1 MESLRGLS
9 SSPASAYDELVTGQ
23 KSIRYHWQGIL
34 SVIRSLPGGLGER
47 VESAR
52 RQLEESGATVNL
64 LDDRGAPRWTF
75 DPLPFVVSPD
85 EWSEIE
91 TGLIQRARLLD
102 AVLADL
108 YGPQTLLKERLL
120 PPMLVHANRH
130 FLRPCQVMDGQAP
143 TRHLAHYAVDLVR
156 LGSGRWHVLADHT
169 EVPSGIGYAL
179 EMRRVLARSLP
190 EAFRSI
196 PVRHLRPFVD
206 RWHDSLLAMAP
217 GGVRNPNMAVLTP
230 GSLSA
235 TYFEH
240 VYLSRVL
247 GVPLVEGGDLVARD
261 GEVSIKTLAGLRP
274 VHMLLRRLD
283 SAFVDPLELRADS
296 ALGITGMVEATRSG
310 RITLANALGSGVVET
325 PAMMPFLERLSEHL
339 LGQPLSLPSLDV
351 WWLGEPAALSF
362 ALANLDLM
370 IVRRCLGHDREPIVV
385 GMLEPAERKVFEA
398 EIRAPPGQFVAQYP
412 VTPSL
417 SPKWD
422 GESLA
427 PSAMVLRVFVSADG
441 DGYRVLPGGL
451 AREPAGDTCLRSLG
465 RLNGTLKDVWVLA
478 EDAADVQVPSTRRF
492 HQLAVERG
500 GADLQSRVA
509 DNLYWL
515 GRYIERLDN
524 DARLLRTTATKVAQ
538 GAVSPRDAV
547 ELRLLGRLLSQAD
560 LMDRAAALS
569 APENAAFQQGL
580 GAIAT
585 DDSGL
590 IIVLDAI
597 QRLTSS
603 MRDRFSVDMITAAGP
618 VMAEVRQRLRAARGN
633 LDPLLAALDEI
644 VRFVAILSGLAQE
657 NMTRGTGWRFLDLGR
672 RLERAKFV
680 VTGALAPFAQSPI
693 DWDAAMWVALELC
706 DSTITYRTRYLGQ
719 LQPAPVLDLVVL
731 DDSNPRSLVF
741 QLRAIDGHLDYLA
754 RSRACTCRRFH
765 RRSTTTSTPPSASS
779 PATSRR
785 GATKG
790 WRWPCCA
797 TSQPRPTAS
806 STSSPRRSRGPISRT
821 CRRRRPSARRRL
833 ERRPAM
839 KYLLSHRTSYSYARS
854 VDSAQHIAHLRA
866 RDFPGQTVTWISI
879 ETNPVPALAVQH
891 LDHFG
896 NNIDI
901 YRIDKPH
908 KRFEIEVRAASTL
921 ALPIRRRPSTRRR
934 GSRSAMP

>member
-1 MESLRGLS
+1 
-9 SSPASAYDELVTGQ
+9 
-23 KSIRYHWQGIL
+23 
-34 SVIRSLPGGLGER
+34 
-47 VESAR
+47 
-52 RQLEESGATVNL
+52 
-64 LDDRGAPRWTF
+64 
-75 DPLPFVVSPD
+75 
-85 EWSEIE
+85 
-91 TGLIQRARLLD
+91 
-102 AVLADL
+102 
-108 YGPQTLLKERLL
+108 
-120 PPMLVHANRH
+120 
-130 FLRPCQVMDGQAP
+130 
-143 TRHLAHYAVDLVR
+143 
-156 LGSGRWHVLADHT
+156 
-169 EVPSGIGYAL
+169 
-179 EMRRVLARSLP
+179 
-190 EAFRSI
+190 
-196 PVRHLRPFVD
+196 
-206 RWHDSLLAMAP
+206 
-217 GGVRNPNMAVLTP
+217 
-230 GSLSA
+230 
-235 TYFEH
+235 
-240 VYLSRVL
+240 
-247 GVPLVEGGDLVARD
+247 VARD

-283 SAFVDPLELRADS
+283 STFVDPLELRADS

-310 RITLANALGSGVVET
+310 RITLANALGSGLVET

-370 IVRRCLGHDREPIVV
+370 IVRRCLGQDREPIVV
-385 GMLEPAERKVFEA
+385 GMLDPAERKVFEA
-398 EIRAPPGQFVAQYP
+398 EIRARPGQFVAQYP

-422 GESLA
+422 GETLA

-451 AREPAGDTCLRSLG
+451 AREPEGDTCLRSLG

-478 EDAADVQVPSTRRF
+478 EDAADVQIPSTRRF
-492 HQLAVERG
+492 HQLEVERG

-547 ELRLLGRLLSQAD
+547 ELRLLGRLLSEAD

-672 RLERAKFV
+672 RVERAKFV
-680 VTGALAPFAQSPI
+680 VTAALAPFAQSPI

-731 DDSNPRSLVF
+731 DDSNPRSLIF
-741 QLRAIDGHLDYLA
+741 QLRAIDGHLDYLS
-754 RSRACTCRRFH
+754 RSSGVHVPPLPPSLDEDLDAAVRQFAGDEQAWRHEGLALAMLRDIAAETDSRIDGLSEAITRAYFSH
-765 RRSTTTSTPPSASS
+765 VQAAQAVGSSTT
-779 PATSRR
+779 
-785 GATKG
+785 
-790 WRWPCCA
+790 
-797 TSQPRPTAS
+797 
-806 STSSPRRSRGPISRT
+806 
-821 CRRRRPSARRRL
+821 
-833 ERRPAM
+833 
-839 KYLLSHRTSYSYARS
+839 
-854 VDSAQHIAHLRA
+854 
-866 RDFPGQTVTWISI
+866 
-879 ETNPVPALAVQH
+879 
-891 LDHFG
+891 
-896 NNIDI
+896 
-901 YRIDKPH
+901 
-908 KRFEIEVRAASTL
+908 
-921 ALPIRRRPSTRRR
+921 
-934 GSRSAMP
+934 

>member
-1 MESLRGLS
+1 MESLRSLS

-34 SVIRSLPGGLGER
+34 SIIRALPGGGLSER

-52 RQLEESGATVNL
+52 RQLAESGATVNL
-64 LDDRGAPRWTF
+64 LDDRGTPGWSF
-75 DPLPFVVSPD
+75 DPLPFVIAPD
-85 EWSEIE
+85 EWAAIE
-91 TGLIQRARLLD
+91 GGLIQRATLLD
-102 AVLADL
+102 GMLADL
-108 YGPQTLLKERLL
+108 YGPQKLLAEKLV

-130 FLRPCQVMDGQAP
+130 FLRACRVTDGVSPARP
-143 TRHLAHYAVDLVR
+143 LAQYAVDLVR
-156 LGSGRWHVLADHT
+156 QGDGRWYVLADHT
-169 EVPSGIGYAL
+169 EVPAGIGYAL
-179 EMRRVLARSLP
+179 EIRRVLARSLP

-240 VYLSRVL
+240 VYLSRML

-274 VHMLLRRLD
+274 VHVLLRRLD

-310 RITLANALGSGVVET
+310 KITLANALGSGVVET
-325 PAMMPFLERLSEHL
+325 PALMPFLERLSEHL
-339 LGQPLSLPSLDV
+339 LGEPLSLPSLDV
-351 WWLGEPAALSF
+351 WWLGEPAALAF

-370 IVRRCLGHDREPIVV
+370 IVRRCLGNDREPIVV
-385 GMLEPAERKVFEA
+385 GMLDPAERKAFEA
-398 EIRAPPGQFVAQYP
+398 EIRAQPGQFVAQYP

-422 GESLA
+422 GTSLA
-427 PSAMVLRVFVSADG
+427 PAAVVVRVFVSADG
-441 DGYRVLPGGL
+441 DDYRMLPGGL

-524 DARLLRTTATKVAQ
+524 DARLLRATATKVAQ
-538 GAVSPRDAV
+538 GAVSPRDAI

-580 GAIAT
+580 GAVAT

-590 IIVLDAI
+590 ITVLDAI
-597 QRLTSS
+597 QRLTGS
-603 MRDRFSVDMITAAGP
+603 MRDRFSIDMITAAGP

-633 LDPLLAALDEI
+633 LDPLLAALDDI

-680 VTGALAPFAQSPI
+680 VTGALAPFTQSPI

-719 LQPAPVLDLVVL
+719 LQPAPVLDLVML

-754 RSRACTCRRFH
+754 RVSGVH
-765 RRSTTTSTPPSASS
+765 
-779 PATSRR
+779 
-785 GATKG
+785 
-790 WRWPCCA
+790 
-797 TSQPRPTAS
+797 
-806 STSSPRRSRGPISRT
+806 
-821 CRRRRPSARRRL
+821 
-833 ERRPAM
+833 
-839 KYLLSHRTSYSYARS
+839 
-854 VDSAQHIAHLRA
+854 
-866 RDFPGQTVTWISI
+866 
-879 ETNPVPALAVQH
+879 VPALPES
-891 LDHFG
+891 LDHDL
-896 NNIDI
+896 NAA
-901 YRIDKPH
+901 
-908 KRFEIEVRAASTL
+908 VRQFAGDEQVWRHEGL
-921 ALPIRRRPSTRRR
+921 ALAMLRDIAADTDHKLDQLSEAITRAYFSHVPAAQAVGSST
-934 GSRSAMP
+934 A

>member
-64 LDDRGAPRWTF
+64 LDDRGAARWTF

-85 EWSEIE
+85 EWSELE

-108 YGPQTLLKERLL
+108 YGPQALLKERLL

-130 FLRPCQVMDGQAP
+130 FLRPCQVMDGMAP

-370 IVRRCLGHDREPIVV
+370 IVRRCLGVDREPIVV

-398 EIRAPPGQFVAQYP
+398 EIRAQPGQFVAQYP

-427 PSAMVLRVFVSADG
+427 PSAVVLRVFVSADG

-538 GAVSPRDAV
+538 GAVSPRDAI

-560 LMDRAAALS
+560 LMDRGAALS
-569 APENAAFQQGL
+569 APENTAFQQGL

-590 IIVLDAI
+590 ITVLDAI

-633 LDPLLAALDEI
+633 LDPLLAALDDI

-680 VTGALAPFAQSPI
+680 VTGALAPFTQSPI

-719 LQPAPVLDLVVL
+719 LQPAPVLDLVML

-754 RSRACTCRRFH
+754 RVSGVHVPPLPESLDHDLNAAVRQFAGDEQVWRHEGLALAMLRDIAADTDHKLDQLSEAITRAYFSH
-765 RRSTTTSTPPSASS
+765 V
-779 PATSRR
+779 PAAQAV
-785 GATKG
+785 G
-790 WRWPCCA
+790 
-797 TSQPRPTAS
+797 S
-806 STSSPRRSRGPISRT
+806 ST
-821 CRRRRPSARRRL
+821 A
-833 ERRPAM
+833 
-839 KYLLSHRTSYSYARS
+839 
-854 VDSAQHIAHLRA
+854 
-866 RDFPGQTVTWISI
+866 
-879 ETNPVPALAVQH
+879 
-891 LDHFG
+891 
-896 NNIDI
+896 
-901 YRIDKPH
+901 
-908 KRFEIEVRAASTL
+908 
-921 ALPIRRRPSTRRR
+921 
-934 GSRSAMP
+934 